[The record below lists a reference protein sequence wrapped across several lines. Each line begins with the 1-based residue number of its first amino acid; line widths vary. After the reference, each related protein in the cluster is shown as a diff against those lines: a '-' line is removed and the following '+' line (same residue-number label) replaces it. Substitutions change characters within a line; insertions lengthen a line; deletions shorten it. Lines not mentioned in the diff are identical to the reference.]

1 MPAKCSAGF
10 PDFFAGLG
18 QVEFVVV
25 DFVFVQRAEQAVCAF
40 LGDFVIIGIR
50 GDFYLGN
57 VDVQIGQN
65 ADQTVDD
72 ALKQTP
78 VEFRRFNGSKQP
90 AVGQQRE
97 DDAAARMPSRILMT
111 G

>member
-1 MPAKCSAGF
+1 M
-10 PDFFAGLG
+10 
-18 QVEFVVV
+18 
-25 DFVFVQRAEQAVCAF
+25 QRAEQAVCAF

-97 DDAAARMPSRILMT
+97 DDGGRQNAEQNFDDRIGVLKIA
-111 G
+111 